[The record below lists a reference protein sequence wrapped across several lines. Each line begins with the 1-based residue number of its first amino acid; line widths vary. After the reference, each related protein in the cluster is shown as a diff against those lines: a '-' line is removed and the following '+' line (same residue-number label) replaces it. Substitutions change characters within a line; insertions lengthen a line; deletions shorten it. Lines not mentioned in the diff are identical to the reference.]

1 MVFNEKQFGIA
12 DNGRIYPQAHLDLID
27 LAGVNSL
34 PDSLRDFNPSTAS
47 YEDHMN
53 ASKLIQEHK
62 KTNIDPLA
70 NRVFEAMER
79 DGVPHHPKL
88 KAQYDR
94 GMITANEYA
103 QEMLGLLGHN

>member
-1 MVFNEKQFGIA
+1 MALNKKQFGIG

-34 PDSLRDFNPSTAS
+34 PDSLRDFDFHNAS
-47 YEDHMN
+47 YEDRMN

-62 KTNIDPLA
+62 KTHVDPVA